1 MFVISEHCHV
11 MPDGEL
17 PDPLISDKSFP
28 YVLRVT
34 CRRNKKQ
41 LEHRLTLASLEV
53 SRTIIAA
60 AFRISS

>member
-1 MFVISEHCHV
+1 MLVISEHRKF

-17 PDPLISDKSFP
+17 LDPLISDKSFP
-28 YVLRVT
+28 YILRVT

-41 LEHRLTLASLEV
+41 LEHRLTLASVEL
-53 SRTIIAA
+53 SRTMIAV